1 MGQKATILIVDKE
14 KILVDLLVRALTSPD
29 LSVFGTTSADE
40 GARLVDVHGPDLLV
54 IDPSIQNGL
63 PLMSSVRSGQFK
75 AKIVAVAGD
84 DESRER
90 LKAFNVETIVDRNAG
105 WEGLVAAI
113 RAALPANL
121 RISGH
126 TERASILIVDDE
138 VDIQTVLAEFLKPRG
153 YKISFAKNGLEALE
167 RNQQDPSIEIVML
180 DVSMPLMGGM
190 EALNQIMGRDP
201 HPNVIMLTA
210 LADREIAR
218 QAMKMGAFDYILK
231 PFDFAAIENS
241 IAACLSYSEY
251 QRRPWW
257 KRLTRG

>member
-90 LKAFNVETIVDRNAG
+90 LKAFNVVTIVDRNAG

-113 RAALPANL
+113 RAALPVRPRQINIDLSEVRFVDCGGLGA
-121 RISGH
+121 
-126 TERASILIVDDE
+126 LIAVRNCARRRNSTA
-138 VDIQTVLAEFLKPRG
+138 TVKLLNPALSTRWLLK
-153 YKISFAKNGLEALE
+153 
-167 RNQQDPSIEIVML
+167 
-180 DVSMPLMGGM
+180 
-190 EALNQIMGRDP
+190 
-201 HPNVIMLTA
+201 
-210 LADREIAR
+210 
-218 QAMKMGAFDYILK
+218 
-231 PFDFAAIENS
+231 
-241 IAACLSYSEY
+241 
-251 QRRPWW
+251 
-257 KRLTRG
+257 LTRADSLFPIERS